1 MVASLWRSALFFLC
15 HAWEYCR
22 VQIKS
27 VLLKLREKVVYRWW
41 PVFLK
46 NENFMFEFISY
57 ISLLLQSGRKLICSL
72 DKKSHLMP
80 FR

>member
-1 MVASLWRSALFFLC
+1 
-15 HAWEYCR
+15 